1 MSSPIS
7 LIILIMMLF
16 YRPDEGSVHPFQE
29 DDLQSLFDVMKS
41 WEEVFNSEMERFSGD
56 VLLSHED
63 DLLKMT
69 SSVDAWIGCAVKVYN
84 MHPTHDG
91 TVQQRSAMLKLS
103 KKIEKLHYQFQL
115 RMTGENGL
123 ANGYISFINA
133 LDTWYAITEDL
144 FNTRQISNNWRKFY
158 QEKVTIFIKLFRL
171 RNFQIVMKLVISF
184 GEFSLAHFSCSSL
197 RTCLLKT

>member
-1 MSSPIS
+1 
-7 LIILIMMLF
+7 MMLF

-91 TVQQRSAMLKLS
+91 TVQQRSTMLKLN
-103 KKIEKLHYQFQL
+103 KKVEKLHYQFQL
-115 RMTGENGL
+115 RMNGENGL

-133 LDTWYAITEDL
+133 LDTW
-144 FNTRQISNNWRKFY
+144 
-158 QEKVTIFIKLFRL
+158 
-171 RNFQIVMKLVISF
+171 
-184 GEFSLAHFSCSSL
+184 
-197 RTCLLKT
+197 